1 MNETRPF
8 FPVYQR
14 TWQPTSTVGE
24 CLPSVTVAAV
34 NATSVPSG
42 VFPGQS
48 GNNGN
53 VQIQIA
59 NKTSVWVHVNFGIVG
74 AVVAATIDDYP
85 VAPGSVV
92 VVSVDSEVS
101 GAAVFPDGAPAGSA
115 SAMFTSGS
123 GV

>member
-8 FPVYQR
+8 FPAYQR
-14 TWQPTSTVGE
+14 TWQPNSVVGR
-24 CLPSVTVAAV
+24 CLPSVTVAAA
-34 NATSVPSG
+34 NATNVDSG

-53 VQIQIA
+53 VQIHIA
-59 NKTSVWVHVNFGIVG
+59 NKTSVWVHVNFGIHG
-74 AVVAATIDDYP
+74 AVVAATINDFP
-85 VAPGSVV
+85 VAPGSAV

-101 GAAVFPDGAPAGSA
+101 GAAVFADGAPAGST
-115 SAMFTSGS
+115 SVMFTRGS